1 MDKNENKEK
10 QPLEECP
17 WCDTT
22 GDVEK
27 NRGIY
32 WTVVF
37 VIVTVITLLYILT
50 KFI

>member
-1 MDKNENKEK
+1 MDKNENKAK
-10 QPLEECP
+10 QPLEECQ

-37 VIVTVITLLYILT
+37 VIISVIIIIYFLSKLI
-50 KFI
+50 